1 MMNPVKPTVTEI
13 APKTWCISEFNLVNI
28 FLLEGEDSAALI
40 DTGCGICDLA
50 QAVRELTDKPL
61 RILLTHGHP
70 DHNGGVYQ
78 FPGVPVFMEP
88 ADEALP
94 EALSP
99 TNAFRRAY
107 IESRVPIRFPGR
119 GHAEALLAMVPETE
133 PPVCYPFRPYSGPMD
148 LGGRV
153 IRVMSTPGHTNG
165 SVCLLDENSRLL
177 FSGDTVSNSNILM
190 RQPNNA
196 MTLVRQYHDSVA
208 AMWACQESYDALA
221 IGHDGTTLDKA
232 IVKDYLDLT
241 AGLLDGSI
249 AGAYEESGFRK
260 GDVARLGMAELWY
273 RCDA

>member
-1 MMNPVKPTVTEI
+1 MMNPIKPTVTEI
-13 APKTWCISEFNLVNI
+13 APQTWCISEFNLVNS

-50 QAVRELTDKPL
+50 QTVRELTDKPL
-61 RILLTHGHP
+61 RILLTHSHP
-70 DHNGGVYQ
+70 DHNGGVYR
-78 FPGVPVFMEP
+78 FPEVPVFMEP
-88 ADEALP
+88 ADQEIL
-94 EALSP
+94 EQLGP

-107 IESRVPIRFPGR
+107 IESRGPIRFPGE
-119 GHAEALLAMVPETE
+119 GHVEALLAMVPEEE
-133 PPVCYPFRPYSGPMD
+133 PPVRYPFRPYGGPMD
-148 LGGRV
+148 LGGR
-153 IRVMSTPGHTNG
+153 ILRVMSTPGHTNG

-190 RQPNNA
+190 RQPDNA
-196 MTLVRQYHDSVA
+196 MTLVQQYHDSVA
-208 AMWACQESYDALA
+208 AMWACQDSYDALA